1 MDDPVEPSADQKS
14 SERQPAAGTTLK
26 GRGAAFLGFERQPG
40 LGRLG
45 ASWAVQKSSERQPA
59 AGTTLKGRGA
69 AFLGFERQPGLGCLG
84 ASGAVLDKP
93 EEL

>member
-1 MDDPVEPSADQKS
+1 MDEPVEPSADQKS

-40 LGRLG
+40 LG
-45 ASWAVQKSSERQPA
+45 
-59 AGTTLKGRGA
+59 
-69 AFLGFERQPGLGCLG
+69 CLG
-84 ASGAVLDKP
+84 AFGAVLDKP